1 MQQQHAMLASG
12 QIDVAFGYHE
22 LMLLH
27 NASQWSKSKPLWLGY
42 FVCLGSTA
50 LATLIRLWI
59 HDLVEPNLPFQ
70 VFYLSLIATTFWC
83 GWYFGVLAA
92 IFSTLLGFYFF
103 IQPYDSFELP
113 SITDRYLIAVNL
125 STMLLCVL
133 AVEYLQRLL
142 YSANVL
148 LKASSNNYRLF
159 IRSENHLLNLKL
171 AIAEYEKLVKMMSSS
186 DETLVLWVDHLNI
199 THWFDQSNRFISS
212 AAREK
217 ADGQFLNLFQ
227 ASQHPLILNHI
238 NDSLDNH
245 AAVEFN
251 YQDTSDASPEPQRI
265 GRLTPITIDGQ
276 KTLLFSVRSPSA

>member
-1 MQQQHAMLASG
+1 MLASG
-12 QIDVAFGYHE
+12 QINVAIGYHE

-27 NASQWSKSKPLWLGY
+27 NASQWSKSKPLWFGFLI
-42 FVCLGSTA
+42 CIGSTTM
-50 LATLIRLWI
+50 ATLLRLWI

-83 GWYFGVLAA
+83 GWHFGVLAA
-92 IFSTLLGFYFF
+92 IASTLLGFYFF

-125 STMLLCVL
+125 TTMLLCVF
-133 AVEYLQRLL
+133 AVEYLQRSV
-142 YSANVL
+142 YSAGVL
-148 LKASSNNYRLF
+148 LKASANNYRLF

-171 AIAEYEKLVKMMSSS
+171 AIADYQKLVKMMSSA
-186 DETLVLWVDHLNI
+186 DETLILWVDHLNI

-217 ADGQFLNLFQ
+217 ANGNFLDLFQ

-238 NDSLDNH
+238 NNSLDSH
-245 AAVEFN
+245 AVVEFT
-251 YQDTSDASPEPQRI
+251 YQGASDASPEPHHI

-276 KTLLFSVRSPSA
+276 KTLLFSVLSQSA